1 MRYEWDEAKREAN
14 LAKHGLDF
22 SDAALVLESP
32 YVMVM
37 DSPRKGEP
45 RKQAFAYVFED
56 LSVLAVAFV
65 PGEPQRIISFRPAKQ
80 KEREIYHAW
89 LEDDGDD
96 Q

>member
-1 MRYEWDEAKREAN
+1 VLYLWDEAKREAN

-22 SDAALVLESP
+22 SDADLVLESP
-32 YVMVM
+32 YAMVM
-37 DSPRKGEP
+37 DSPRRGEA
-45 RKQAFAYVFED
+45 RKLALAYVFED

-65 PGEPQRIISFRPAKQ
+65 PGEPHRIVSFRPAKQ

-89 LEDDGDD
+89 LEGDGEN